1 MTFWTRLG
9 ASAGA
14 MALPWTSLAFE
25 PGTVSLL
32 LVERPPPACAVA
44 GSEQGESREG
54 SQYGYPRE
62 ADV

>member
-1 MTFWTRLG
+1 
-9 ASAGA
+9 

-44 GSEQGESREG
+44 GRSRARAARAASTAIRGKLMFE
-54 SQYGYPRE
+54 RT
-62 ADV
+62 